1 MKNSSF
7 DNQDSDDLEDFFLIN
22 GVFEDPDEDPD
33 RSGDQK
39 NDNYGCGTILL
50 LIIVALLLS
59 RCF

>member
-1 MKNSSF
+1 MKNSGF

-22 GVFEDPDEDPD
+22 GIFEDPN